1 MYKRQ
6 DNIIDIRGN
15 VPTRLKK
22 LIKLQCEGAIMAKA
36 GLVRLDL
43 LPKNSI
49 VLDWMVPAAGQGAIM
64 VNCLVKKKEMLENL
78 KQLND
83 EETEL
88 CVTQERNFL
97 RKLEGGCSAPI
108 GAYAKIQNNT
118 VHFKGN
124 ITQKNGKK
132 QLVFD
137 KKVPLTNINKV
148 GIMAANEL
156 LVLGAK
162 ELLDG

>member
-1 MYKRQ
+1 MNGRTT
-6 DNIIDIRGN
+6 DA
-15 VPTRLKK
+15 V
-22 LIKLQCEGAIMAKA
+22 
-36 GLVRLDL
+36 
-43 LPKNSI
+43 
-49 VLDWMVPAAGQGAIM
+49 
-64 VNCLVKKKEMLENL
+64 
-78 KQLND
+78 ND